1 MNLLSSLV
9 FLPLV
14 SVDLLLPPSPL
25 PVLCLL
31 GEAVSHLVASLSLLS
46 TLLIA
51 VDQYLAIIHAL
62 RYHHHITRLRSSLSL
77 GCVWMLSGT
86 IALLAVLLPSKRPH
100 ILSSCSKE
108 DADEFQ
114 VKVLG
119 VLFSCSIATISFL
132 TPTFLIA
139 VIYLKIYFEAHNSSE
154 RSRKCSL
161 KPSDAVNNIL
171 TVAVEFDER
180 SRGFQELKPP
190 TETIRRSSTSSCV
203 PKSDKRKQRKT
214 SLPSNNINF
223 KDNLAII
230 RHRISNASQFIHR
243 EEGKTAK
250 IYIISLTSLIFCW
263 SPFFTFSVANQ
274 VLPLSL
280 SSWASFLILYL
291 SLCYAAISP
300 FIFAIRKKRVIREV
314 LIMLGISPQANNLPL
329 HQTLPLPKIYQ
340 KLSSGGS
347 TRKRKVAIV
356 NRLSQ
361 ASLPTK
367 VFGDMLSDKTDHES
381 SLCNSFASEEK
392 STRDSV
398 RK

>member
-14 SVDLLLPPSPL
+14 SVDLLLPPSPQ

-31 GEAVSHLVASLSLLS
+31 SEAVSQLIASLSLLS

-77 GCVWMLSGT
+77 GLVWMLSSI
-86 IALLAVLLPSKRPH
+86 IALLAVLLPSKGPH
-100 ILSSCSKE
+100 ILISCSEE
-108 DADEFQ
+108 DEDDFQ
-114 VKVLG
+114 LHILDI
-119 VLFSCSIATISFL
+119 LFSCSIATISFL
-132 TPTFLIA
+132 TPTLLIA
-139 VIYLKIYFEAHNSSE
+139 VIYVMIYFEAHNSSE

-161 KPSDAVNNIL
+161 KPSDAVNNIV

-203 PKSDKRKQRKT
+203 LKSDKRKQRKT
-214 SLPSNNINF
+214 SLPSNYINF

-263 SPFFTFSVANQ
+263 SPFFIFSVANQ
-274 VLPLSL
+274 VLPLTL

-300 FIFAIRKKRVIREV
+300 FIFAIRKRRVRREV
-314 LIMLGISPQANNLPL
+314 LLMLGISPEADHLPP
-329 HQTLPLPKIYQ
+329 HPTLPLPKIYQ

-347 TRKRKVAIV
+347 RRKRKVLLLKKTPQETLCV
-356 NRLSQ
+356 NSN
-361 ASLPTK
+361 SL
-367 VFGDMLSDKTDHES
+367 DKS
-381 SLCNSFASEEK
+381 
-392 STRDSV
+392 
-398 RK
+398 